1 MGGEPTERE
10 ADVHLGRLSFVGSVQ
25 LASVPGQQCSL
36 QTLNVRRNVRC
47 LDFRIEEVLTCTRGP
62 APPSRCKAVVSAEIE
77 ISKLSFLCYNDEDA
91 DVTVDAGRSL
101 VMMWIIGVSHLSNLL
116 EAELIGGE
124 LIGKAS
130 RPSRELLCDVP
141 HTVGELERHR
151 VGQGLLLCCL
161 NFQE

>member
-1 MGGEPTERE
+1 
-10 ADVHLGRLSFVGSVQ
+10 
-25 LASVPGQQCSL
+25 
-36 QTLNVRRNVRC
+36 
-47 LDFRIEEVLTCTRGP
+47 
-62 APPSRCKAVVSAEIE
+62 
-77 ISKLSFLCYNDEDA
+77 
-91 DVTVDAGRSL
+91 
-101 VMMWIIGVSHLSNLL
+101 MWIISVFHLSDLL
-116 EAELIGGE
+116 EAELISGE